1 MAVTNLFEENL
12 QCSVVLRWHWKVVL
26 DQACLASKCNSDL
39 FSV

>member
-1 MAVTNLFEENL
+1 MAVTNLLEENL
-12 QCSVVLRWHWKVVL
+12 PALVLRWHWKVVL